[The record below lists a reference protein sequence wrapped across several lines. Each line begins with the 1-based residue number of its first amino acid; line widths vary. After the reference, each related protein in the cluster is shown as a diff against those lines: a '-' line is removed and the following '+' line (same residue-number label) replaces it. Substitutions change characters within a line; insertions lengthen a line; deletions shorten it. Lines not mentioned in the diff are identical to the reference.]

1 MSICLWAARNFRT
14 ELTFHCKVNTTAK
27 GKTKR
32 KHMWMIIEINSM
44 LSDILKKFL
53 SGSLFCVCGC
63 VCVWVC
69 LCVCVAS
76 RFLNT
81 WNARRRVVR
90 FLWFCC
96 QAGLWRLVTPVL
108 LCSWVLRTGSRQLRP
123 TSISEL
129 VKQIAVVLSN
139 QNVKKKLHVL
149 SKNLKGIIKLQFTDS
164 NSTPSMIL
172 LLAGSLLLLQI

>member
-14 ELTFHCKVNTTAK
+14 ELTFHCKVSTTAK

-32 KHMWMIIEINSM
+32 KHKWMIIEINST

-53 SGSLFCVCGC
+53 SGSLFFC
-63 VCVWVC
+63 VCV
-69 LCVCVAS
+69 CVCVAS

-90 FLWFCC
+90 FLRFWC

-108 LCSWVLRTGSRQLRP
+108 LSSWVLRTGSRQLRP

-129 VKQIAVVLSN
+129 VKQVAVVLSN
-139 QNVKKKLHVL
+139 QNLKKKLHVL
-149 SKNLKGIIKLQFTDS
+149 SKNLNGINELQFTDS
-164 NSTPSMIL
+164 NSTPSMIF
-172 LLAGSLLLLQI
+172 LLARSLPLLQI